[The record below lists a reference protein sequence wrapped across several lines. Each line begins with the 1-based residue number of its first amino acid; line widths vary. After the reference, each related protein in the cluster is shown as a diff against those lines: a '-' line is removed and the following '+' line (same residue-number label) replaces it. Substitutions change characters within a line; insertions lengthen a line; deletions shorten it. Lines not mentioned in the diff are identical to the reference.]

1 MGRALACCALALVPL
16 VGFLL
21 APLGWGGS
29 GGGADVVGQL
39 YVDGEVWIDDA
50 TSAFDMAAVMFAEAR
65 ALWASDGWHRV
76 SSPSARVTV
85 ESRRIDAGAF
95 ARSGVLVTRGTGVIK
110 NATADATI
118 RLLTSPEGFFVI
130 NPMSDPKEF
139 GEYLEDF
146 SAGWGN
152 ADARL
157 EVAEANAPLPP
168 PFLPREFVV
177 LNAMD
182 PAERLFVSKSVLH
195 RSRPGGSEFNDL
207 GVPPPEG
214 KVRALNTFAVAADD
228 VDGGHCRVRTIN
240 FAHLGGWSSTAM
252 MNWINC
258 AFSPRST
265 TGSRRRWISWTSY

>member
-95 ARSGVLVTRGTGVIK
+95 ARSGVLVTSGTGVIK
-110 NATADATI
+110 NATADAAI
-118 RLLTSPEGFFVI
+118 Q
-130 NPMSDPKEF
+130 F

-146 SAGWGN
+146 SAGWGTRT
-152 ADARL
+152 RL
-157 EVAEANAPLPP
+157 EVAEAKAPLPP

-258 AFSPRST
+258 KAFLAPLYDRLQAKMDKLD
-265 TGSRRRWISWTSY
+265 

>member
-95 ARSGVLVTRGTGVIK
+95 ARSGVL
-110 NATADATI
+110 
-118 RLLTSPEGFFVI
+118 
-130 NPMSDPKEF
+130 
-139 GEYLEDF
+139 
-146 SAGWGN
+146 
-152 ADARL
+152 
-157 EVAEANAPLPP
+157 
-168 PFLPREFVV
+168 FVV

-258 AFSPRST
+258 KAFLAPLYDRLQAKMDKLD
-265 TGSRRRWISWTSY
+265 